1 MEGDLTFGLGYGLG
15 ENTSL
20 TTLSLTVNNYSEMR
34 VKWTHLTDGLEKNTS
49 VVTLNLTLSNWN
61 NLYEDWIHGLVDAL
75 VTNMSS
81 TAISLEVNIF
91 GEGNE
96 KCESILA

>member
-1 MEGDLTFGLGYGLG
+1 M
-15 ENTSL
+15 
-20 TTLSLTVNNYSEMR
+20 TTLSILVNNYSEIEE
-34 VKWTHLTDGLEKNTS
+34 VWTSVLADGLAKNTS

-96 KCESILA
+96 KSESILV

>member
-1 MEGDLTFGLGYGLG
+1 MKSLTF
-15 ENTSL
+15 
-20 TTLSLTVNNYSEMR
+20 NNYSEMR
-34 VKWTHLTDGLEKNTS
+34 GEWTCDLADGLAKNTS

-61 NLYEDWIHGLVDAL
+61 NLYEDWVHGLVDAL

-96 KCESILA
+96 KCESILV